1 MAETAFHLLAKPS
14 GPACNLACDY
24 CFYLEKEAL
33 FDRPGRRRMAA
44 AVLEAYVGNLIAA
57 TPADQPVIFAWQ
69 GGEPTLLGLPFFAEA
84 VRLQRTL
91 GAGRTIENSFQTNG
105 ILIDEDWAAF
115 LAEHR
120 FLVGLSLDGPAQI
133 HDRHRRFRSGAPSH
147 RQVMAALE
155 RLQRHGVD
163 YNVMSCVNRDSARH
177 PQQVYRFLKESGVGF
192 IQFIPVVERA
202 AGTDYAAA
210 GFSLEGPGA
219 SGDAS
224 GMAPFAVTPQD
235 WGSFLA
241 GVFSEWRRKDVGR
254 VFVMN
259 FEWALAAELGMQG
272 GPCVHQRECGRSLA
286 MEHDGT
292 VYACD
297 HYVYPDYRLG
307 NVAGESLADMVD
319 SPRQRAFGQAK
330 WQGLPAQCRACPH
343 LGHCWGGCPKHRF
356 LTTRDGE
363 AGLNYLCAGY
373 QHYYGQVRPWLATMA
388 RLLREGRS
396 VEQIMTMRA
405 PDAPAVAG

>member
-1 MAETAFHLLAKPS
+1 
-14 GPACNLACDY
+14 
-24 CFYLEKEAL
+24 
-33 FDRPGRRRMAA
+33 
-44 AVLEAYVGNLIAA
+44 
-57 TPADQPVIFAWQ
+57 
-69 GGEPTLLGLPFFAEA
+69 
-84 VRLQRTL
+84 
-91 GAGRTIENSFQTNG
+91 
-105 ILIDEDWAAF
+105 
-115 LAEHR
+115 
-120 FLVGLSLDGPAQI
+120 
-133 HDRHRRFRSGAPSH
+133 
-147 RQVMAALE
+147 
-155 RLQRHGVD
+155 
-163 YNVMSCVNRDSARH
+163 
-177 PQQVYRFLKESGVGF
+177 
-192 IQFIPVVERA
+192 
-202 AGTDYAAA
+202 
-210 GFSLEGPGA
+210 
-219 SGDAS
+219 
-224 GMAPFAVTPQD
+224 
-235 WGSFLA
+235 
-241 GVFSEWRRKDVGR
+241 
-254 VFVMN
+254 
-259 FEWALAAELGMQG
+259 MQG